1 MKRFHIPSCGTSVVA
16 EVIITF
22 LLLLTPQFLFA
33 QDADASAERHRSSLL
48 GLFSSK
54 SASDIEKTQVRK
66 YGENDPGFTH
76 GYAAE
81 DANATSDRLA
91 GKKVRQTG
99 QSNIDD
105 GPDRI
110 VGVTKVQTK
119 YCRSA
124 NETVS
129 TSFNKHT
136 GMYRYPGQQLE
147 VPKDQYEEAVKYME
161 NKIREGKVDGVTD
174 PADARKIVRKG
185 KYTYEQTVKIVK
197 AGTYESIKYDVKTGI
212 VSSTFAFGLTFVIVF
227 TDYVNSGMSVE
238 EAARLAGKE
247 SLFTGSVTMAAHVI
261 AKQLLRTEFLSGA
274 RTAIDDFGRKAAE
287 KLAGSETGRKVLAK
301 TAATVTGKE
310 MAESAAIKAA
320 SNLLSSS
327 ALTGSAIVI
336 TTSIPDI
343 WRAAHGEE
351 EWGTVIENGVAN
363 AVGIACGVAGSAA
376 GAMAGTAVAPG
387 AGTAIG
393 GFAGGVAAGM
403 AGTVAVHKAFD
414 LCRSMNNH
422 DKE

>member
-1 MKRFHIPSCGTSVVA
+1 MKRFHIPSFGSSVVA
-16 EVIITF
+16 AVF
-22 LLLLTPQFLFA
+22 ASLLLLLTPQLLLA
-33 QDADASAERHRSSLL
+33 QDAAAVAERNRSSLI

-99 QSNIDD
+99 QNNLDD
-105 GPDRI
+105 GADRI
-110 VGVTKVQTK
+110 VGGTKVQTK

-124 NETVS
+124 YETVS

-147 VPKDQYEEAVKYME
+147 VPKDQYEESVKYME

-174 PADARKIVRKG
+174 PAEARKIVRKG
-185 KYTYEQTVKIVK
+185 KYTYDQTVKIVK
-197 AGTYESIKYDVKTGI
+197 AGTYESIKYDVKTGV
-212 VSSTFAFGLTFVIVF
+212 VSSTFAFGLSFVIVF
-227 TDYVNSGMSVE
+227 TDCVNSGMSVE
-238 EAARLAGKE
+238 EAARCAGKE
-247 SLFTGSVTMAAHVI
+247 SLGIGGVTMAAHVI

-274 RTAIDDFGRKAAE
+274 RTAVDDFGRKVAE
-287 KLAGSETGRKVLAK
+287 KVAGSETGRKVLTK
-301 TAATVTGKE
+301 TVATVTGKE
-310 MAESAAIKAA
+310 MAESAAVKAA
-320 SNLLSSS
+320 GNLFSSS
-327 ALTGSAIVI
+327 AVTGSAII
-336 TTSIPDI
+336 ATTTVYDV
-343 WRAAHGEE
+343 WRAVHGEE

-363 AVGIACGVAGSAA
+363 TVGTVCGIAGTAA
-376 GAMAGTAVAPG
+376 GAMAGTTVAPG

-403 AGTVAVHKAFD
+403 AGTWAVHKTFD
-414 LCRSMNNH
+414 LCRSINNNR
-422 DKE
+422 E